1 MMISNQNI
9 IHTVLGEVVDYY
21 SRLGG
26 AARPMSMYN
35 SDMPAFIIC
44 KLVAL
49 NVEEYTSSDFV
60 TSAER
65 ISLSIDNKLANITAS
80 GLELSELVNSFYKH
94 CSSKLKPAEISQE
107 WLSLEAAIM

>member
-21 SRLGG
+21 SRL
-26 AARPMSMYN
+26 YN